1 MLQVMVD
8 KNRLWVMVPALSAV
22 FIVLLRNAHLS
33 DFNYGFGAG
42 VLLAL
47 SIGAVVKLKRGM
59 S

>member
-1 MLQVMVD
+1 MVD